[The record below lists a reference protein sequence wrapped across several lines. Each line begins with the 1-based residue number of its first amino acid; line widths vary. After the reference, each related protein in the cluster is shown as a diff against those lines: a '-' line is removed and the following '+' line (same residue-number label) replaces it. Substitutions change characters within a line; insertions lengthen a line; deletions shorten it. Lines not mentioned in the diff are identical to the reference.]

1 MHASIMY
8 NEFLVL
14 INNIKFNSRENNSKL
29 TKGKMKVI
37 KESHVN
43 MKAIIINK
51 IKVGTKGHDATKVVS
66 NSWELMDFA
75 VPG

>member
-1 MHASIMY
+1 MY

-66 NSWELMDFA
+66 NSWELKDFA

>member
-14 INNIKFNSRENNSKL
+14 IKSITFNSRENNSKL

-37 KESHVN
+37 KERHVN

-51 IKVGTKGHDATKVVS
+51 IKVGTKCRDATKVVS

>member
-1 MHASIMY
+1 MY

>member
-66 NSWELMDFA
+66 NSWELKDFA

>member
-14 INNIKFNSRENNSKL
+14 INNIKFNSRENNSKQS
-29 TKGKMKVI
+29 KGKMKVI